1 LWSSGGARRVRFA
14 RVAVIGAA
22 ASVAVGA
29 AMAASST
36 TKHANRF
43 FTIAA
48 RQTRTFYV
56 PYPDALKY
64 GNARY
69 SGRIVVLAP
78 KSGDNGRAPNLRKV
92 EILDARPALGG
103 SEYEVRAHNAN
114 GADTAALR
122 VEVIATTVEPLPH
135 S

>member
-1 LWSSGGARRVRFA
+1 MGLGAWRVRFA
-14 RVAVIGAA
+14 GVAVIAA
-22 ASVAVGA
+22 AVLVAVGA
-29 AMAASST
+29 AMAATST
-36 TKHANRF
+36 IKHATGF

-56 PYPDALKY
+56 PYPDALRY

-69 SGRIVVLAP
+69 SGRAVVLAP
-78 KSGDNGRAPNLRKV
+78 KSGANGRAPNLKKV
-92 EILDARPALGG
+92 KILDARSALGG
-103 SEYEVRAHNAN
+103 SEYEVRAHNDN

-122 VEVIATTVEPLPH
+122 VEVIATTIEPLPH

>member
-1 LWSSGGARRVRFA
+1 MGLASWRGQYA
-14 RVAVIGAA
+14 GAA
-22 ASVAVGA
+22 AIGAVALVVVGA
-29 AMAASST
+29 AMAATSA
-36 TKHANRF
+36 TKHFTGF
-43 FTIAA
+43 FTIPA

-56 PYPDALKY
+56 PYPDALEY

-69 SGRIVVLAP
+69 SGRAVVLAP
-78 KSGDNGRAPNLRKV
+78 KSGAKGRTPNLKNV
-92 EILDARPALGG
+92 KILYARSALGG

-114 GADTAALR
+114 GADTAAVR